1 MPKQCPNGFEKMFRM
16 KCFGILKTGKRER
29 NWKYKNVDNVWLNLT
44 IAITGTIIVMGTRI
58 FVARTYNL

>member
-1 MPKQCPNGFEKMFRM
+1 MPKRIWK
-16 KCFGILKTGKRER
+16 KCFEWNVLEFWKQESEKGIENK
-29 NWKYKNVDNVWLNLT
+29 KNVDNVWLNLT